1 MSASENKIPSVPSTR
16 RRFTKTLAAAAGAPI
31 LARALPLAAQ
41 AAPIQVPTHTP
52 TPTPATEPTPF
63 LQALAGAMQAKFGKH
78 LEPGQIEA
86 AKRSL
91 ERTLRNAERMREVK
105 LANADEPDVVFIAAV
120 AGAK

>member
-31 LARALPLAAQ
+31 LARALPLAGQ

-52 TPTPATEPTPF
+52 TPASEPTPF

-105 LANADEPDVVFIAAV
+105 LANADEPDIVFFAAV

>member
-1 MSASENKIPSVPSTR
+1 MKPANAPSATPTR
-16 RRFTKTLAAAAGAPI
+16 RRFAKTLVVVAGAPI

-52 TPTPATEPTPF
+52 TPEPTLPF
-63 LQALAGAMQAKFGKH
+63 LGAMAEAMTAKFGKH
-78 LEPGQIEA
+78 FEPGQLEA

-91 ERTLRNAERMREVK
+91 ERIARNAERMRQVK

>member
-1 MSASENKIPSVPSTR
+1 MSRSDAPGAAPTR
-16 RRFTKTLAAAAGAPI
+16 RRFARTLAAAAGAPI
-31 LARALPLAAQ
+31 LARALPLAGQ

-52 TPTPATEPTPF
+52 TPASEPTPF

-78 LEPGQIEA
+78 LEPEQLEA
-86 AKRSL
+86 ATRSL
-91 ERTLRNAERMREVK
+91 ERMLRNAERMREVK